1 MLFRRSKSVTPSE
14 ASAALRR
21 GELQLVDVRASAELA
36 DGRVEGAAHIP
47 LTQLSA
53 RLGEL
58 DPIAPGRLPLPL
70 RRAQR
75 AGDARRRPRR
85 TRCRERPGRR
95 DRLEARRAA
104 TRLRPQRRR
113 RVIFRQLTH
122 DDLGSYAPTATRA
135 E

>member
-58 DPIAPGRLPLPL
+58 DPSRPVAFLCHSGARSALATRAAARAGLDAANVRGGVTAWKRARLPLVS
-70 RRAQR
+70 
-75 AGDARRRPRR
+75 
-85 TRCRERPGRR
+85 
-95 DRLEARRAA
+95 DRSRGAA
-104 TRLRPQRRR
+104 
-113 RVIFRQLTH
+113 
-122 DDLGSYAPTATRA
+122 
-135 E
+135 